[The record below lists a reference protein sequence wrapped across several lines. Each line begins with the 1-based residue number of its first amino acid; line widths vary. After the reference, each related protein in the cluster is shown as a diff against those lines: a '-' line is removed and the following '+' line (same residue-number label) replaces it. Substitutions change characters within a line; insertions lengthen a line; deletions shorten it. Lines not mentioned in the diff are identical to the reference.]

1 MGGVLRQASRGLRF
15 LLRLRKDM
23 MESANTV
30 MIDGKIPSQQT
41 DLKGAKLR
49 KACAEFESLLVHY
62 IFKSGRATL
71 PGNGLFDST
80 NESKM
85 YKSMMDEQMAV
96 CVSKGK
102 GLGLGALLYSQ
113 LSGKREVPDSF
124 RESA

>member
-1 MGGVLRQASRGLRF
+1 
-15 LLRLRKDM
+15 M
-23 MESANTV
+23 MESANSVTTN
-30 MIDGKIPSQQT
+30 GKIPSQHT

-62 IFKSGRATL
+62 IFKAGRGTL
-71 PGNGLFDST
+71 PGNGVFDNT
-80 NESKM
+80 NESKL

-102 GLGLGALLYSQ
+102 GLGVGALLYSQ
-113 LSGKREVPDSF
+113 LSGKGEVPDSF